1 MTGIEWLLF
10 IGLVQ
15 LVHFL
20 GTWKLYKIAGYQ
32 PWQALVPIYNAVI
45 LMKIINRPSWWV
57 LFLFVPIINLIM
69 IPVIW
74 VESIRSFGKNKT
86 EDTLLVLLTLG
97 FYLYYV
103 NYFLK
108 VEHIKDRSLKPRTAF
123 GDWFSSILFAV
134 VLATLVHTYF
144 IQPYIIPTG
153 SLEKSLLIGD
163 FLFVSK
169 FHYGART
176 PQTAVAF
183 PMVHDTIVGTG
194 IRSYLNKPQIPYFR
208 LPGIQEIKRND
219 IVVFSWPADT
229 VRQFFIKE
237 QGVKKPIDKKSN
249 YVKRCV
255 GVAGDR
261 LEIIDGFIHING
273 EQTVLPDRA
282 RPLYSHQVFGSK
294 GISSRKLI
302 EMGITDLS
310 RKYEISNIS
319 QTMFDALRPY
329 ILNISNNNPASYQIL
344 TGARGI
350 PTKLIQKHRISAT
363 ELLETRKNLLLTVK
377 QAEALKKLPWIDSVK
392 QVVNTQKTYNTNLF
406 PNDIRYNWN
415 EDNFGPIDIPSAGS
429 TVIITL
435 ENLPL
440 YKKIIRDYEK
450 NSVEITNGTV
460 IINGTPTDTYTFQ
473 QDYYWMMGDNR
484 HRSEDSRFW
493 GFVPED
499 HIVGKPVFIWMSIDG
514 INDGIKNWKIRWD
527 RVFSTVGLEGERV
540 SYRWPFA
547 ILVLLWWGISYY
559 RNRKK
564 A

>member
-194 IRSYLNKPQIPYFR
+194 VRSYLNKPQIPYFR
-208 LPGIQEIKRND
+208 LPGIQDIKRND

-229 VRQFFIKE
+229 VRQFFVKE

-377 QAEALKKLPWIDSVK
+377 QAEALKKLPWVDSVK

-415 EDNFGPIDIPSAGS
+415 EDNFGPIDIPSAGN
-429 TVIITL
+429 TVTITP

>member
-1 MTGIEWLLF
+1 
-10 IGLVQ
+10 
-15 LVHFL
+15 
-20 GTWKLYKIAGYQ
+20 
-32 PWQALVPIYNAVI
+32 
-45 LMKIINRPSWWV
+45 
-57 LFLFVPIINLIM
+57 
-69 IPVIW
+69 
-74 VESIRSFGKNKT
+74 
-86 EDTLLVLLTLG
+86 
-97 FYLYYV
+97 
-103 NYFLK
+103 
-108 VEHIKDRSLKPRTAF
+108 
-123 GDWFSSILFAV
+123 
-134 VLATLVHTYF
+134 
-144 IQPYIIPTG
+144 
-153 SLEKSLLIGD
+153 
-163 FLFVSK
+163 
-169 FHYGART
+169 
-176 PQTAVAF
+176 
-183 PMVHDTIVGTG
+183 
-194 IRSYLNKPQIPYFR
+194 
-208 LPGIQEIKRND
+208 
-219 IVVFSWPADT
+219 
-229 VRQFFIKE
+229 
-237 QGVKKPIDKKSN
+237 
-249 YVKRCV
+249 
-255 GVAGDR
+255 
-261 LEIIDGFIHING
+261 
-273 EQTVLPDRA
+273 
-282 RPLYSHQVFGSK
+282 
-294 GISSRKLI
+294 
-302 EMGITDLS
+302 
-310 RKYEISNIS
+310 
-319 QTMFDALRPY
+319 MFDALRPY

-377 QAEALKKLPWIDSVK
+377 QAEALKKLPWVDSVK

-429 TVIITL
+429 TVTITT

>member
-229 VRQFFIKE
+229 VRQFFVKE

-377 QAEALKKLPWIDSVK
+377 QAEALKKLPWVDSVK

-429 TVIITL
+429 TVTITP

>member
-10 IGLVQ
+10 IGVVQ

-20 GTWKLYKIAGYQ
+20 GTWKLYKIAGYH
-32 PWQALVPIYNAVI
+32 PWQALVPVYNAVI
-45 LMKIINRPSWWV
+45 LMKIINRPTWWV
-57 LFLFVPIINLIM
+57 FFLFVPIINLIM

-74 VESIRSFGKNKT
+74 VESIRSFGKNSAI
-86 EDTLLVLLTLG
+86 DTLLVLITLG

-103 NYFLK
+103 NYFLS
-108 VEHIKDRSLKPRTAF
+108 VDHIKDRSLHPRTAF

-229 VRQFFIKE
+229 VRQFFVKE

-261 LEIIDGFIHING
+261 FEIIDGFIYING
-273 EQTVLPDRA
+273 KQTELPDRA
-282 RPLYSHQVFGSK
+282 RPLYSHKVYGSK

-302 EMGITDLS
+302 ELGITDLY
-310 RKYEISNIS
+310 RKYQISNIS
-319 QTMFDALRPY
+319 QSMFDALRPH
-329 ILNISNNNPASYQIL
+329 ILNIPNNNPANYQIL

-350 PTKLIQKHRISAT
+350 PPKLIQKHRIAAK
-363 ELLETRKNLLLTVK
+363 ELLETRKELLLTVK

-392 QVVNTQKTYNTNLF
+392 QTINTQKTYNTNFF
-406 PNDIRYNWN
+406 PNNIRFNWN
-415 EDNFGPIDIPSAGS
+415 EDNFGPINIPSAGS
-429 TVIITL
+429 TVTITP

-450 NSVEITNGTV
+450 NSLEVTNGTV
-460 IINGTPTDTYTFQ
+460 VINGTPTDSYTFQ

-527 RVFSTVGLEGERV
+527 RVFSTVGLDGERV
-540 SYRWPFA
+540 SYRWHFA
-547 ILVLLWWGISYY
+547 VFVLLWWGFNYF
-559 RNRKK
+559 RKRKK

>member
-32 PWQALVPIYNAVI
+32 PWLALVPIYNAVI

-57 LFLFVPIINLIM
+57 LLLFVPIINLIM

-194 IRSYLNKPQIPYFR
+194 VRSYLNKPQIPYFR

-229 VRQFFIKE
+229 VRQFFVKE

-363 ELLETRKNLLLTVK
+363 ELLETRKNLLLTLK

-429 TVIITL
+429 TVTITP

>member
-32 PWQALVPIYNAVI
+32 PWLALVPIYNAVI

-57 LFLFVPIINLIM
+57 LLLFVPIINLIM

-194 IRSYLNKPQIPYFR
+194 VRSYLNKPQIPYFR

-229 VRQFFIKE
+229 VRQFFVKE

-363 ELLETRKNLLLTVK
+363 ELLETRKNLLLTLK

-429 TVIITL
+429 TVTITP

-450 NSVEITNGTV
+450 KSVEITNGTV

>member
-229 VRQFFIKE
+229 VRQFFVKE

-261 LEIIDGFIHING
+261 LEIIDGFIHVNG

-310 RKYEISNIS
+310 RKYEISNIT

-329 ILNISNNNPASYQIL
+329 ILNISNNNPTSYQIL

-377 QAEALKKLPWIDSVK
+377 QAEALKKLPWVDSVK

-429 TVIITL
+429 TVIITP

>member
-194 IRSYLNKPQIPYFR
+194 VRSYLNKPQIPYFR

-229 VRQFFIKE
+229 VRQFFVKE

-310 RKYEISNIS
+310 RKYEISNIT

-392 QVVNTQKTYNTNLF
+392 QGVNTQKTYNTNLF

-429 TVIITL
+429 TVTITP

>member
-310 RKYEISNIS
+310 RKYEISNIT

-377 QAEALKKLPWIDSVK
+377 QAEALKKLPWVDSVK

-429 TVIITL
+429 TVTITP

>member
-194 IRSYLNKPQIPYFR
+194 VRSYLNKPQIPYFR

-229 VRQFFIKE
+229 VRQFFVKE

-310 RKYEISNIS
+310 RKYEISNIT

-363 ELLETRKNLLLTVK
+363 ELLETRKNLLLTLK
-377 QAEALKKLPWIDSVK
+377 QAEALKKLPWVDSVK

-429 TVIITL
+429 TVTITT

>member
-194 IRSYLNKPQIPYFR
+194 VRSYLNKPQIPYFR
-208 LPGIQEIKRND
+208 LPGIQDIKRND

-229 VRQFFIKE
+229 VRQFFVKE

-377 QAEALKKLPWIDSVK
+377 QAEALKKLPWVDSVK

-429 TVIITL
+429 TVTITT

>member
-363 ELLETRKNLLLTVK
+363 ELLETRKKLLLTVK

-429 TVIITL
+429 TVTITP

-460 IINGTPTDTYTFQ
+460 MINGTPTDTYTFQ

>member
-429 TVIITL
+429 TVTITP

>member
-123 GDWFSSILFAV
+123 GDWFSSIFFAV

-229 VRQFFIKE
+229 VRQFFVKE

-261 LEIIDGFIHING
+261 LEIIDGFIHVNG

-310 RKYEISNIS
+310 RKYEISNIT

-377 QAEALKKLPWIDSVK
+377 QAEALKKLPWVDSVK

-429 TVIITL
+429 TVTITT

-527 RVFSTVGLEGERV
+527 RVFSTVGLEGERI

>member
-229 VRQFFIKE
+229 VRQFFVKE

-310 RKYEISNIS
+310 RKYEISNIT

-429 TVIITL
+429 TVTITT

-527 RVFSTVGLEGERV
+527 RVFSTVGLEGERI

>member
-261 LEIIDGFIHING
+261 LEIIDGFIHVNG

-363 ELLETRKNLLLTVK
+363 ELLETRKKLLLTVK

>member
-57 LFLFVPIINLIM
+57 LLLFVPIINLIM

-194 IRSYLNKPQIPYFR
+194 VRSYLNKPQIPYFR
-208 LPGIQEIKRND
+208 LPGIQDIKRND

-229 VRQFFIKE
+229 VRQFFVKE

-377 QAEALKKLPWIDSVK
+377 QAEALKKLPWVDSVK

-429 TVIITL
+429 TVTITT

>member
-194 IRSYLNKPQIPYFR
+194 VRSYLNKPQIPYFR

-229 VRQFFIKE
+229 VRQFFVKE

-310 RKYEISNIS
+310 RKYEISNIT

-377 QAEALKKLPWIDSVK
+377 QAEALKKLPWVDSVK

-429 TVIITL
+429 TVTITP

>member
-194 IRSYLNKPQIPYFR
+194 VRSYLNKPQIPYFR

-229 VRQFFIKE
+229 VRQFFVKE

-377 QAEALKKLPWIDSVK
+377 QAEALKKLPWVDSVK

-429 TVIITL
+429 TVTITP

>member
-229 VRQFFIKE
+229 VRQFFVKE

-261 LEIIDGFIHING
+261 LEIIDGFIHVNG

-310 RKYEISNIS
+310 RKYEISNIT

-377 QAEALKKLPWIDSVK
+377 QAEALKKLPWVDSVK

-429 TVIITL
+429 TVTITT

>member
-194 IRSYLNKPQIPYFR
+194 VRSYLNKPQIPYFR
-208 LPGIQEIKRND
+208 LPGIQDIKRND

-229 VRQFFIKE
+229 VRQFFVKE

-363 ELLETRKNLLLTVK
+363 ELLETRKNLLLTLK
-377 QAEALKKLPWIDSVK
+377 QAEALKKLPWVDSVK

-429 TVIITL
+429 TVTITT

>member
-20 GTWKLYKIAGYQ
+20 GTWKLYKISGYQ

-194 IRSYLNKPQIPYFR
+194 VRSYLNKPQIPYFR
-208 LPGIQEIKRND
+208 LPGIQDIKRND

-229 VRQFFIKE
+229 VRQFFVKE

-377 QAEALKKLPWIDSVK
+377 QAEALKKLPWVDSVK

-415 EDNFGPIDIPSAGS
+415 EDNFGPIDIPSAGN
-429 TVIITL
+429 TVTITP

>member
-229 VRQFFIKE
+229 VRQFFVKE

-273 EQTVLPDRA
+273 EQTVLSDRA

-377 QAEALKKLPWIDSVK
+377 QAEALKKLPWVDSVK

-429 TVIITL
+429 TVTITP